1 MAANRR
7 VFTATALALLLLGAL
22 WRNAHAQ
29 GDMNIKYSAE
39 LGMELGSSAYF
50 GDLNP
55 NARLKGQRFNV
66 GLVYNYFINNY
77 INVFAQLH
85 YGQIGFADSLNSNP
99 YWKQRN
105 LSFQTALWDFSTGF
119 DFDFLKFLPG
129 SEDYRWTPFLSTG
142 VGMLHFN
149 PFTYL
154 KGRKYFLEPLGT
166 EGQGSPQYPQRHK
179 YPLWTVELPVGFGIK
194 YNINRSFNLAVQG
207 IYHFTGTDYLDDVS
221 TTYAGAAA
229 FPGNNPVNPSV
240 AYQLQDR
247 SQLPAG
253 AKMGIA
259 GRQRGNAA
267 NKDQFL
273 YLDIRITFLISNYR
287 CPSF

>member
-1 MAANRR
+1 MAAIRK
-7 VFTATALALLLLGAL
+7 VFITTVLALLLLGTQL
-22 WRNAHAQ
+22 RDAHAQ
-29 GDMNIKYSAE
+29 ADMNIKYNGE
-39 LGMELGSSAYF
+39 FGLEFGSSNYF

-55 NARLKGQRFNV
+55 NGRLNGQRFNV

-77 INVFAQLH
+77 ISVYAHVH
-85 YGQIGFADSLNSNP
+85 YGQIGYADSLNSNP
-99 YWKQRN
+99 YWKERN
-105 LSFQTALWDFSTGF
+105 LSFQSELWGFSTGF

-142 VGMLHFN
+142 IGMLHFN

-154 KGRKYFLEPLGT
+154 DGRKYYLEPLGT
-166 EGQGSPQYPQRHK
+166 EGQGSPRYPNRQK
-179 YPLWTVELPVGFGIK
+179 YHLWTVELPVGFGIK
-194 YNINRSFNLAVQG
+194 YNINKSFNLAIQG
-207 IYHFTGTDYLDDVS
+207 SYHFTGTDYLDDVS

-229 FPGNNPVNPSV
+229 FPGNNSLNPSV

-253 AKMGIA
+253 TKMGIA
-259 GRQRGNAA
+259 GRQRGNTA

-273 YLDIRITFLISNYR
+273 YLDIRLTFLISNYR
-287 CPSF
+287 CPSY